1 MATEECVKRRKEEKR
16 GKQIEKGRE
25 LPKLHQLGFK

>member
-1 MATEECVKRRKEEKR
+1 MAVEECIKRRNEEKR
-16 GKQIEKGRE
+16 EKQIEKGRE